1 MIDTKSG
8 ASVSLENNIY
18 DMNILNDINYKNDD
32 KVNNIAELYLLHGI
46 INDFRHTK
54 IQIDIIHQFY
64 MYVWIYVG
72 S

>member
-1 MIDTKSG
+1 MK
-8 ASVSLENNIY
+8 
-18 DMNILNDINYKNDD
+18 ILNDINYKNDD

-64 MYVWIYVG
+64 MYV
-72 S
+72 